1 MAETSSIHIDQRY
14 IEGLLQNDAIVID
27 TIYKKFAP
35 GIKRWIINNSGSEA
49 DAGDI
54 FQETLITIFHQAKEK
69 GLKLSCPFEAYFMI
83 IAKRMW
89 FKELKKR
96 GRQEVTIDIDEAYN
110 IGTDNFKEVEEA
122 VAMQEKEKMVMRL
135 FETLGERCREIISLT
150 QKKEFSQEEIAT
162 KLGITY
168 AYLRKK
174 KSECMATLIK
184 KVQASGFQM

>member
-27 TIYKKFAP
+27 TIYKNFSP

-69 GLKLSCPFEAYFMI
+69 KLQLSCPFEAYFMV

-110 IGTDNFKEVEEA
+110 IGTDSFKEIEEV
-122 VAMQEKEKMVMRL
+122 VAMQEKEKMVMG
-135 FETLGERCREIISLT
+135 FFATLGERCREIISLT

-162 KLGITY
+162 KLGLTY

>member
-1 MAETSSIHIDQRY
+1 MAETGNIHIDQQY
-14 IEGLLQNDAIVID
+14 IEGLLQNDAMVID
-27 TIYKKFAP
+27 TIYKKFSP
-35 GIKRWIINNSGSEA
+35 GIKRWIIANSGSEA

-54 FQETLITIFHQAKEK
+54 FQETMITIFRQAKEK
-69 GLKLSCPFEAYFMI
+69 NLTLSCPFEAYFLI

-110 IGTDNFKEVEEA
+110 IGTDSFKELEEA
-122 VAMQEKEKMVMRL
+122 ITIQERENMVMGL
-135 FETLGERCREIISLT
+135 FKTLGDRCREIIQLT

-162 KLGITY
+162 KLGLTY

-174 KSECMATLIK
+174 KSECMASLIK